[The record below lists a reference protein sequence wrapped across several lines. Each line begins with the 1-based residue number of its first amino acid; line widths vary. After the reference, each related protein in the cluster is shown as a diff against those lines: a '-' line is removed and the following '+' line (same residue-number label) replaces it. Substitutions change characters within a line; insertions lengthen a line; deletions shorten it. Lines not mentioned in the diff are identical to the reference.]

1 MKIKPFF
8 FISTHTILT
17 MKKKN
22 ALYINFNFCI
32 LEQKSNSHSF
42 FSFSILVPEKKIK
55 LLKDTLTLYT
65 LHHLT

>member
-8 FISTHTILT
+8 FPTQPILT

-32 LEQKSNSHSF
+32 FEQKSNNRSF